1 MNDKILQ
8 KLLKIIGKQYD
19 DLNLGIS
26 DIDPVYDENGWTA
39 NEREEGV
46 CCKID
51 NQRDANGN
59 DIVPHRLACQSSRTT
74 RYVCEHY
81 EQRINI
87 RTGDREV
94 IGGVFWTDAAWS
106 SRQLNNPKLSC
117 CNVPPPTNTPGGQ
130 FVPVEA

>member
-8 KLLKIIGKQYD
+8 KLLKLIAKTQEVLTEDVEGRQ
-19 DLNLGIS
+19 
-26 DIDPVYDENGWTA
+26 DIFTVND
-39 NEREEGV
+39 REEGV

-59 DIVPHRLACQSSRTT
+59 DIEPHRLACQSSRLS
-74 RYVCEHY
+74 RYVCENY
-81 EQRINI
+81 EIRINI

-94 IGGVFWTDAAWS
+94 IGGVFWTDAEWS
-106 SRQLNNPKLSC
+106 SRQFNNPKLPC
-117 CNVPPPTNTPGGQ
+117 CYIAPPTDTSGGQ